1 MLLAVIMAASL
12 IAAQAQQRK
21 LSGHWVNIDPTD
33 YTLLVLAFD
42 EGGVH
47 RLIPAPQFSAKYRID
62 GERFVMLAGG
72 GPADSSVVIK
82 GDSML
87 RNNQVV
93 LVRIPDATTTQ
104 IGGSQGTWRF
114 TSAASPT
121 MERFMTLRSDGQV
134 VLEVGLLDAVMHGDT
149 LRIEA
154 KPRSAADTVR
164 VATFTIAQDRDTL
177 FVHDASG
184 GVHRLVQKRW
194 GCLGIAQL
202 DIKAAECL

>member
-1 MLLAVIMAASL
+1 
-12 IAAQAQQRK
+12 
-21 LSGHWVNIDPTD
+21 
-33 YTLLVLAFD
+33 
-42 EGGVH
+42 
-47 RLIPAPQFSAKYRID
+47 
-62 GERFVMLAGG
+62 
-72 GPADSSVVIK
+72 
-82 GDSML
+82 
-87 RNNQVV
+87 
-93 LVRIPDATTTQ
+93 
-104 IGGSQGTWRF
+104 
-114 TSAASPT
+114 
-121 MERFMTLRSDGQV
+121 MTLRSDGQV